1 MANGTVHMILTK
13 DKSITDLIKYYMG
26 MISICL
32 MALAFPG
39 DVNAKADQVIS
50 DLKVLSLVIEK
61 QSQEIARTGRPNVA
75 QQLLLNQDKL
85 NQALLL
91 LRKRTTRYSDI
102 EQILKDG
109 QAISANIDI
118 IVKHQKSFE
127 DLYTFHLTTAIEIP
141 GIQAEYNL
149 MTDYMARHNY
159 PSDQVVIAKNQ
170 VFVAE
175 RILKSLISLSQ
186 YNESA
191 RYDLEDLS
199 EDIETFSIYLEAQL
213 EGKAELGVIKIKDAV
228 LRESLLSIQQN
239 MDAIL
244 NVGSNNILHNS
255 ESFLKMIQVIN
266 DNITQSNALFNAL
279 EKLD

>member
-1 MANGTVHMILTK
+1 MILK
-13 DKSITDLIKYYMG
+13 KNKPVILLLQHFLKRWMGILLICWLPMTFSGY
-26 MISICL
+26 
-32 MALAFPG
+32 
-39 DVNAKADQVIS
+39 AKADQVIS

>member
-1 MANGTVHMILTK
+1 MILK
-13 DKSITDLIKYYMG
+13 KNKPVILLLQHFLKRWMGILLICWLPMTFSGY
-26 MISICL
+26 
-32 MALAFPG
+32 
-39 DVNAKADQVIS
+39 AKADQVIS

-75 QQLLLNQDKL
+75 QQLLLNQEKL

>member
-1 MANGTVHMILTK
+1 MIMILK
-13 DKSITDLIKYYMG
+13 KNKPVILLLQHFLKRWMGILLICWLPMTFSGY
-26 MISICL
+26 
-32 MALAFPG
+32 
-39 DVNAKADQVIS
+39 AKADQVIS

-75 QQLLLNQDKL
+75 QQLLLNQEKL